1 MTGVLGEEE
10 VRQIMDG
17 SEVDLVNEDEENFLA
32 AVDEELRQSLSRS
45 MEVEERRRIMVER
58 ELVNEDEE
66 NYSAAADEEVLD
78 GPEVELVDEDEENFL
93 DEDVQR
99 KCRHREE
106 DGFGGMP
113 QQQKR
118 RDKMG
123 GTSGVGEDRS
133 SPLKKKTW
141 KEIKEKKEVC
151 GTDLRVQERKEK
163 NSRKNED
170 ITENRTEN

>member
-17 SEVDLVNEDEENFLA
+17 SEVDLVNEDEENFLAAVDEELRQRLSGVVDEEELRRFLAEGDLVDEDDESFLA

-78 GPEVELVDEDEENFL
+78 GPEVESVNEDEENFL
-93 DEDVQR
+93 DVVENADIER
-99 KCRHREE
+99 RTALEE
-106 DGFGGMP
+106 CL
-113 QQQKR
+113 
-118 RDKMG
+118 
-123 GTSGVGEDRS
+123 S
-133 SPLKKKTW
+133 SKS
-141 KEIKEKKEVC
+141 EGIKWAGRAGWV
-151 GTDLRVQERKEK
+151 
-163 NSRKNED
+163 
-170 ITENRTEN
+170 RTGAVH